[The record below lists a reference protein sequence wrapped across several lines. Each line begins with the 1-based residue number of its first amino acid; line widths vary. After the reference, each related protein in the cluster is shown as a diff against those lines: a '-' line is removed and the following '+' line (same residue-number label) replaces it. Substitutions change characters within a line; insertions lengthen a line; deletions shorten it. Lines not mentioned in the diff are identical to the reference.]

1 MSSHPKNILG
11 SSTPAG
17 PELISKVDFTYKRKT
32 ISWVSQDLSFSIAS
46 LAWWVLWF
54 HVFLLIILQT
64 IKKKE
69 EISPESKMLLVFT
82 FWYLLF
88 KRKISPKT
96 RWEMS
101 TWREFREDL
110 GNFWKQQCYD
120 TYDANIY
127 LFQILWYSRWFE

>member
-64 IKKKE
+64 NKKKRRNLYIIE
-69 EISPESKMLLVFT
+69 NAFGIYFLVFT
-82 FWYLLF
+82 FQKKNLS
-88 KRKISPKT
+88 K
-96 RWEMS
+96 
-101 TWREFREDL
+101 D
-110 GNFWKQQCYD
+110 
-120 TYDANIY
+120 
-127 LFQILWYSRWFE
+127 